1 MNLET
6 MYTFYS
12 SDLMIM
18 KAMLVKTGDGR
29 IDKCLPHTLCWL
41 YKFGAGK
48 D

>member
-18 KAMLVKTGDGR
+18 KAMLVKTGDGKNR
-29 IDKCLPHTLCWL
+29 
-41 YKFGAGK
+41 
-48 D
+48 